1 MRNKY
6 DDLETLSC
14 EVSLELHVSVMSF
27 WEVFFFTKLKS
38 KKNGKVFERK
48 PKPMLDGSLVAD
60 SQVNFCKNCTLKVIS

>member
-1 MRNKY
+1 MFQLCLFGKY
-6 DDLETLSC
+6 F
-14 EVSLELHVSVMSF
+14 V
-27 WEVFFFTKLKS
+27 FTKLKS